1 MALAGKAT
9 SIRTRL
15 YFATVFSLL
24 LLVGVGLLGYVGLDR
39 TRDTVTV
46 LFKQHVQ
53 TLTDMSDL
61 RTTLG
66 EMRRVEKDII
76 LNFNNAVEVAS
87 QREIWAK
94 TLASLRA
101 RLAAVR
107 TLKADDASFT
117 TAIDKTL
124 EEVKQ
129 YEDGVSPVFAQ
140 IEAAQLDGAGGA
152 AYADKFKGHMEASDE
167 LLAGLATQAR
177 TQMDE
182 ARAGVDAR
190 AARLSLAMLAAVLLA
205 LAIVL
210 PLTIFT
216 LRSITA
222 SLVQARGL
230 AEHIAAGDLSHDVAP
245 RSQDELGQLVLTMG
259 RMQESLRTLVRQV
272 QDAAG
277 NISTASAEIA
287 TGNMDLSQRTEQTA
301 ANLEEVAASMDM
313 LTGTVQHNA
322 DNSRSASASAGDA
335 GAVAGR
341 GGEVVSQVV
350 NTMEQ
355 ISTSSRKISDITGVI
370 DGIAFQTNILALN
383 AAVEAARA
391 GEQGRGFAVVAS
403 EVRSLAGRS
412 ADAAKEIKALIGAS
426 VGRVEDG
433 ARLVGQAGQTMTEI
447 VGSVQRVSSIIGE
460 ISASAAEERDNIEQ
474 IGQAVRHL
482 DQMTQQNAALV
493 EQSAAASQ
501 SLREQAANLTRAVS
515 QFKLGEAAAHAHA
528 PKARPMQRLP
538 HRRVR
543 WLTNGSHSDWVK
555 GVVRP
560 GAGRW
565 RFARPMSGAGRQPG
579 SGAVALQ
586 PLHAARH
593 SGVRN
598 PDHVLPGAL
607 GSTACFGQRRRN
619 TGQHGCERFAAAGCQ
634 VRQLLCPGVDLVA
647 RQVCP
652 REAFPAAKIHFAQPG
667 VRLQSQIGPQRLYCK
682 RKQLTSL

>member
-1 MALAGKAT
+1 MIALAGKAT

-39 TRDTVTV
+39 TRDTVAV

-94 TLASLRA
+94 TLASLRT

-107 TLKADDASFT
+107 TLKADEASFT

-124 EEVKQ
+124 QEVKQ

-167 LLAGLATQAR
+167 LLAGLFQQAR
-177 TQMDE
+177 AQMDE

-190 AARLSLAMLAAVLLA
+190 AASLSLAMLVAVLLA

-222 SLVQARGL
+222 SLAQARGL
-230 AEHIAAGDLSHDVAP
+230 AEHIAAGDLSQDVAP

-259 RMQESLRTLVRQV
+259 RMQEALRTLVRQV
-272 QDAAG
+272 QEAAG

-322 DNSRSASASAGDA
+322 DNSRSASASATEA

-391 GEQGRGFAVVAS
+391 
-403 EVRSLAGRS
+403 
-412 ADAAKEIKALIGAS
+412 DAAKEIKALIGAS

-433 ARLVGQAGQTMTEI
+433 ARLVGQAGQTMQEI
-447 VGSVQRVSSIIGE
+447 VGSVQRVSGIIGE

-493 EQSAAASQ
+493 EQSAAAAQ
-501 SLREQAANLTRAVS
+501 SLHEQASNLTRAVS
-515 QFKLGEAAAHAHA
+515 QFKLGDAAAYSHA
-528 PKARPMQRLP
+528 PQGAAY
-538 HRRVR
+538 
-543 WLTNGSHSDWVK
+543 G
-555 GVVRP
+555 GV
-560 GAGRW
+560 
-565 RFARPMSGAGRQPG
+565 
-579 SGAVALQ
+579 
-586 PLHAARH
+586 
-593 SGVRN
+593 
-598 PDHVLPGAL
+598 
-607 GSTACFGQRRRN
+607 
-619 TGQHGCERFAAAGCQ
+619 AAAPA
-634 VRQLLCPGVDLVA
+634 RSVA
-647 RQVCP
+647 NERKP
-652 REAFPAAKIHFAQPG
+652 L
-667 VRLQSQIGPQRLYCK
+667 RLG
-682 RKQLTSL
+682 